1 MVDPAQTSPDP
12 QPRDP
17 TQWRV
22 IGASTLG
29 AGHRE
34 RDEPCQDHHLLSW
47 LGEGD
52 RQALVLAV
60 ADGAGSA
67 RHAEQGSR
75 LAVAGLRD
83 AVGELLARERL
94 PSQIEDLDTWRW
106 ALLRVRL
113 GLQEHAME
121 HRLELR
127 DLACTLLAVVI
138 DRAGAVCLQLGDG
151 FILYGK
157 QHEYLPVFRP
167 TRGEFAN
174 ETVFV
179 VSPGAIDHHLQI
191 ARLSRVPER
200 LVLMSDGLENV
211 AIVQQTGKGYER
223 LFDPLFERLA
233 QRPPG
238 LDSELSDELAAW
250 MDRPRIN
257 RHTDDD
263 KTLILALAMD
273 TEVAMPATAETAE
286 VAPLDPVTDPGTGE
300 EHPAPSG
307 AALATA
313 PADAPAE
320 AAPPGDTPSASDPD
334 PDDERGDH
342 PAG

>member
-29 AGHRE
+29 AGHRQ

-83 AVGELLARERL
+83 AVEQLLARERL
-94 PSQIEDLDTWRW
+94 PSQIEDPDTWRW

-179 VSPGAIDHHLQI
+179 SSTCWWLLF
-191 ARLSRVPER
+191 RLHVITFRQLDASYSHSLDGRRRQSQVTLSANRVLSSAVASR
-200 LVLMSDGLENV
+200 
-211 AIVQQTGKGYER
+211 
-223 LFDPLFERLA
+223 
-233 QRPPG
+233 QR
-238 LDSELSDELAAW
+238 
-250 MDRPRIN
+250 
-257 RHTDDD
+257 
-263 KTLILALAMD
+263 
-273 TEVAMPATAETAE
+273 
-286 VAPLDPVTDPGTGE
+286 
-300 EHPAPSG
+300 
-307 AALATA
+307 
-313 PADAPAE
+313 
-320 AAPPGDTPSASDPD
+320 
-334 PDDERGDH
+334 
-342 PAG
+342 